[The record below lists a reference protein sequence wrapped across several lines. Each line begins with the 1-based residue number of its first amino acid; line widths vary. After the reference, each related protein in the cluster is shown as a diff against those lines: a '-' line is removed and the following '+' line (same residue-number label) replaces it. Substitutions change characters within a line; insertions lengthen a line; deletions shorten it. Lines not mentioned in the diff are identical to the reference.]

1 MKKLLLLIVIAT
13 IFSSK
18 TFAQEENI
26 PLPDFVNSLYLITND
41 GLIKLEKQ
49 ESKVNYKVKAAT
61 YIPYANLFAGGV
73 KGNLIIKSAKST
85 LRLHSNK
92 LRFILQP
99 EVMVD
104 PSTYIKII
112 TFTSN
117 TKKNQR
123 EFYTGSANIWG
134 DEKINDLQKIPFTFK
149 KYKEKYLI
157 IEIDS
162 IARGEYGIM
171 FNVKDKLDAELI
183 VQLFGID

>member
-1 MKKLLLLIVIAT
+1 MKKA
-13 IFSSK
+13 IFITALFFSISLNS
-18 TFAQEENI
+18 FSQDENI

-41 GLIKLEKQ
+41 GLVKLEKQ

-85 LRLHSNK
+85 VRLNSNK

-99 EVMVD
+99 EVMED

-112 TFTSN
+112 TFKSN

-123 EFYTGSANIWG
+123 EFFTGSANIWG
-134 DEKINDLQKIPFTFK
+134 DEKINELEKIPFTFK
-149 KYKEKYLI
+149 KYKDKYLL
-157 IEIDS
+157 IEINS
-162 IARGEYGIM
+162 ISRGEYGIM
-171 FNVKDKLDAELI
+171 FNVKDNLNAELI
-183 VQLFGID
+183 IQLFGID